1 MSIQRQQTT
10 REEKLEQVFMYEETE
25 IDGVV
30 LFTPRRF
37 SDSRGWFSETYNQQ
51 GSAIAYKGVTFVQ
64 DNQSC
69 SVPAFTMRGLHF
81 QIAPRAQDKLVRV
94 ISGSVIDVAVD
105 IRVGSPTF
113 GMHVARLLSA
123 ENGSQLFVPKGFAH
137 GFMTLEPN
145 SEVVYKVSDY
155 YAPECERG
163 LLWRDPALAINWQAD
178 ASAVTVVD
186 RDDNCPTLAELPT
199 YFSFDGSPNH

>member
-1 MSIQRQQTT
+1 
-10 REEKLEQVFMYEETE
+10 MYQETE
-25 IDGVV
+25 LEGVV

-51 GSAIAYKGVTFVQ
+51 GSCDAYNGVSFVQ
-64 DNQSC
+64 DNQSL

-81 QIAPRAQDKLVRV
+81 QIAPHAQDKLVRV
-94 ISGSVIDVAVD
+94 VSGSVIDVAVD

-113 GMHVARLLSA
+113 GKHVAQVLSA
-123 ENGSQLFVPKGFAH
+123 ETGAQLFVPKGFAH

-163 LLWRDPALAINWQAD
+163 LLWRDPALAIDWRVEQ
-178 ASAVTVVD
+178 SGVTVVD
-186 RDDNCPTLAELPT
+186 RDDACPTLAELPA
-199 YFSFDGSPNH
+199 YFQYEG